1 MDKIIIDMYIAEI
14 TIAVLLGLLVVV
26 TSIYLTIFLNNSHKK
41 MVLRLESGDYEEEE
55 RSVKGKVVSIILVAF
70 FAFSLFTFT
79 TNIVYR
85 TTPVVSN
92 QYYVSVNS
100 DSMSQALGSNV
111 YIKNNNL
118 TNQIAQYDVAVFDK
132 ARGEDIQKY
141 DVILFKKN
149 NILVTHRV
157 IEVTDHQTF
166 RTQGDKNIN
175 PDEWEVTYDELIG
188 RYNHSLVFMS
198 FINYLGYTPG
208 FYVFLVGLT
217 YDLGVILFF
226 ELKKDKSLK
235 KYNKPQI
242 E

>member
-1 MDKIIIDMYIAEI
+1 MFIAEI

-41 MVLRLESGDYEEEE
+41 MVSRLESGDYEEEE
-55 RSVKGKVVSIILVAF
+55 ESVKGKVVSIILVAF

-85 TTPVVSN
+85 TSPVSN
-92 QYYVSVNS
+92 GQHYVSVNS
-100 DSMSQALGSNV
+100 DSMSQALPSNT
-111 YIKNNNL
+111 YLKTNNL
-118 TNQIAQYDVAVFDK
+118 TNQIAQYDIAVFDNAK
-132 ARGEDIQKY
+132 GEDIKKY
-141 DVILFKKN
+141 DIILFKKG

-157 IEVTDHQTF
+157 IEITDHSTF

-175 PDEWEVTYDELIG
+175 PDEWEVTYDEVIG
-188 RYNHSLVFMS
+188 KYNHSLVFMS

-226 ELKKDKSLK
+226 EVKKDRLLK
-235 KYNKPQI
+235 NNNKQYT

>member
-1 MDKIIIDMYIAEI
+1 MFIAEI

-41 MVLRLESGDYEEEE
+41 IALRLESGDYEEEE

-85 TTPVVSN
+85 TSPVN
-92 QYYVSVNS
+92 NGQHYVSVNS
-100 DSMSQALGSNV
+100 DSMSQALPSNT
-111 YIKNNNL
+111 YLKTNNL
-118 TNQIAQYDVAVFDK
+118 TNQIAQYDIAVFDNAK
-132 ARGEDIQKY
+132 GEDIKKY
-141 DVILFKKN
+141 DIILFKKGN
-149 NILVTHRV
+149 TLVTHRV
-157 IEVTDHQTF
+157 IEITDHSTF

-175 PDEWEVTYDELIG
+175 PDEWEVTYDEVIG
-188 RYNHSLVFMS
+188 KYNHSLVFMS

-217 YDLGVILFF
+217 YDLGVILFY
-226 ELKKDKSLK
+226 EVKKDKLLRNNTK
-235 KYNKPQI
+235 QYI

>member
-1 MDKIIIDMYIAEI
+1 MGKIIVDMYIAEI

-41 MVLRLESGDYEEEE
+41 IISRIESGDYEEEP
-55 RSVKGKVVSIILVAF
+55 SKKGKIVSIVLVAF

-79 TNIVYR
+79 TNMVYR
-85 TTPVVSN
+85 TSPIVNN

-100 DSMSQALGSNV
+100 DSMSQALASNT

-118 TNQIAQYDVAVFDK
+118 TNQIAQYDIAVFDK
-132 ARGEDIQKY
+132 VRGEDIQKY
-141 DVILFKKN
+141 DVILFKKG

-175 PDEWEVTYDELIG
+175 PDEWEVTYDEVVG
-188 RYNHSLVFMS
+188 KYNHSLVFMS

-208 FYVFLVGLT
+208 FYIFLAGLT

-226 ELKKDKSLK
+226 EVKKDKLLK